1 MSEGIIS
8 PDTIFTKTPAGQA
21 EVQHRTLGLPI
32 RLRALL
38 VMVDGTSNA
47 ASLIQ
52 RADTLGAGEQLLSE
66 LWTKGLIADMSGRSP
81 PPAATAG
88 NAANPQPAAGA
99 APAAAQ
105 APVPS
110 SQNLSEAKSLLR
122 YCVRNGAG
130 MWESRSLNK
139 ALDSA
144 HTRQE
149 LLDCMHLI
157 AERLSSGSNAGLVER
172 MRQDVLNLLGEH

>member
-1 MSEGIIS
+1 MSERIIS

-52 RADTLGAGEQLLSE
+52 RAGTPGAGEQLLAE
-66 LWTKGLIADMSGRSP
+66 LWIKGLIADASGRIP
-81 PPAATAG
+81 VAPEAAGDAANLPPAPV
-88 NAANPQPAAGA
+88 AAS
-99 APAAAQ
+99 AAAEPQ
-105 APVPS
+105 APS
-110 SQNLSEAKSLLR
+110 AQHLAEAKSLLR
-122 YCVRNGAG
+122 YCIRNGAG

-144 HTRQE
+144 HTREE
-149 LLDCMHLI
+149 LLACMHLI
-157 AERLSSGSNAGLVER
+157 AERLSSGSNAGLVDR
-172 MRQDVLNLLGEH
+172 MRQDVLNLLGGH